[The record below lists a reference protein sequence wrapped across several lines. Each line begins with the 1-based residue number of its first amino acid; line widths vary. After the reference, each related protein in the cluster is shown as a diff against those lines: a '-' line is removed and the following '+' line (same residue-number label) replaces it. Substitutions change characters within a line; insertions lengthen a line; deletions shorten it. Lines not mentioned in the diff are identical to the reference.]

1 VYDMYH
7 WDSSAQATKDTG
19 NTRQARARAR
29 RPAAAAQ
36 AVQVALDRRDNGG
49 DASGQI
55 GRGGGVEASRGRGG
69 GAGSQSGRG
78 GGAGSQ

>member
-7 WDSSAQATKDTG
+7 WDSSVPATDDNG
-19 NTRQARARAR
+19 DMSRTRAHANG

-49 DASGQI
+49 DASAPREEPGRD
-55 GRGGGVEASRGRGG
+55 GGASASRARGGGVRY
-69 GAGSQSGRG
+69 Q
-78 GGAGSQ
+78 

>member
-1 VYDMYH
+1 MYDMYH

-19 NTRQARARAR
+19 NTRQVRARAR

-49 DASGQI
+49 DASDPHDQF
-55 GRGGGVEASRGRGG
+55 GRGGGAEASRVRGG
-69 GAGSQSGRG
+69 GAGSQ
-78 GGAGSQ
+78 